1 MDPLSVT
8 ASVIAVLQ
16 AANTVISVCYDFR
29 AAIKD
34 QPWALTRITRSIN
47 ELRLILG
54 RLEQVA
60 NDSELHFDETNIA
73 RLSTLEV
80 LCQEGGAISNC
91 LKELKT
97 LEKKLVPGSWAG
109 KDGSK
114 RRALIQSI
122 GWQFKG
128 KEAEDMLQRLE
139 EYKST
144 LNLAITMDQ
153 AALIKN
159 MSKMMMDV
167 DENTRSL
174 FRQFQDTSLD
184 ERKRSILQWLSPVDP
199 SVNHEAAMKI
209 RQAGTND
216 WFLTCKEFEHW
227 IECEK
232 SFLWLSGFPGSGK
245 TILMSTVIDFLQQ
258 RTTKNDPTLL
268 AYFYCD
274 FRSPETRDPLNLA
287 GSLLAQICFKLK
299 SFPASLEAAFDG
311 CTTSQSPYGKR
322 TNLDTMTTILLEIA
336 TQNRVTIL
344 VDALDECERHRDIL
358 SFLQRL
364 GTKGLLFNILVSSR
378 DEANIREAL
387 SEFPRM
393 PLEASSV
400 CLNRDIDSYINHR
413 LSHDREFRWLKES
426 FQQTI
431 RERLSTQAKGM

>member
-16 AANTVISVCYDFR
+16 VANTVISVCYDFR

-34 QPWALTRITRSIN
+34 APWALTRIMSSIN

-60 NDSELHFDETNIA
+60 NESELTFDDTNVA
-73 RLSTLEV
+73 RLTTLEV
-80 LCQEGGAISNC
+80 LCREGGAISNC
-91 LKELKT
+91 FQELVA

-109 KDGSK
+109 NAGSK

-128 KEAEDMLQRLE
+128 KDAEETLQRLE
-139 EYKST
+139 GYKST

-153 AALIKN
+153 AALVKN
-159 MSKMMMDV
+159 MSKMMTEV

-174 FRQFQDTSLD
+174 FKQFQQEVMD
-184 ERKRSILQWLSPVDP
+184 ERKRSILQWLSPVDQ
-199 SVNHEAAMKI
+199 SVSHEASMRI

-216 WFLTCKEFEHW
+216 WILSCKEFEHW
-227 IECEK
+227 KESEK

-245 TILMSTVIDFLQQ
+245 TILMSTLIDFLQHQ
-258 RTTKNDPTLL
+258 TEHKAPNVL

-287 GSLLAQICFKLK
+287 GSLLAQICFKLGYC
-299 SFPASLEAAFDG
+299 PPSLESAFDRCKMSG
-311 CTTSQSPYGKR
+311 SPYER
-322 TNLDTMTTILLEIA
+322 RITLEIISEILLETAIE
-336 TQNRVTIL
+336 NKITIL
-344 VDALDECERHRDIL
+344 VDGLDECENRVEIL
-358 SFLQRL
+358 EFFSEL
-364 GTKGLLFNILVSSR
+364 GVKAKLMNILVSSR
-378 DEANIREAL
+378 DETDIREAF
-387 SEFPRM
+387 SEMPRM
-393 PLEASSV
+393 RLELASAK
-400 CLNRDIDSYINHR
+400 LNHDIDSYIDHR
-413 LSHDREFRWLKES
+413 LSHDREFKWLKES

-431 RERLSTQAKGM
+431 RQRLSTEAKGM